1 MLDTATAEAAVEAL
15 LADMDTRRDS
25 TAAGRQQ
32 ARRDYARELV
42 GIMATLIRSG
52 AVTGTVTTTGSA
64 TTQTGTLTN
73 GTIS

>member
-1 MLDTATAEAAVEAL
+1 MLDTATAETAVEAL

-42 GIMATLIRSG
+42 GILATMVRS
-52 AVTGTVTTTGSA
+52 ATVTGTVSTTGTA
-64 TTQTGTLTN
+64 AAQTGPITTAQ
-73 GTIS
+73 IY